1 MNQALLLKIINI
13 NSPILITGPS
23 GTGKSQMAKKIF
35 NRSRI
40 NRDKFLVIHLASIK
54 EDLLESE
61 LFGHKKGS
69 FTGANENRLGYFQE
83 VGKGTLFLDEIGE
96 LSLESQKK
104 LLYVLEEKKFT
115 PIGSTTAIDF
125 QGRLIMATNKDLS
138 AMVKDGRFRED
149 LYFRLNIF
157 HLKLDPIH
165 KDKEKLRLEL
175 HKQLETIKNQ
185 YQKPELI
192 INEEIESLMLN
203 AAWRGNY
210 RELKNCLE
218 YMVVVSDGQSFKK
231 NDFPEW
237 FLCDLKPNQAQ
248 SENDFISHFPQD
260 FNKALESFEE
270 WYLKSM
276 FERFSGKVN
285 ETARVL
291 GISKTT
297 LINKAKKYQI
307 NTLQMRAQAS
317 VQKASTL
324 AA

>member
-1 MNQALLLKIINI
+1 MNQSLISKIINI

-23 GTGKSQMAKKIF
+23 GTGKSQLAQKIF

-40 NRDKFLVIHLASIK
+40 NREQFLVLHLASIK

-61 LFGHKKGS
+61 LFGHRKGS
-69 FTGANENRLGYFQE
+69 FTGASENKLGYFQA

-115 PIGSTTAIDF
+115 PIGSTVALDF
-125 QGRLIMATNKDLS
+125 QGRLMMATNKDLK
-138 AMVKDGRFRED
+138 AMVKAGTFRED
-149 LYFRLNIF
+149 LFFRLSIF
-157 HLKLDPIH
+157 HLELDPIN
-165 KDKEKLRLEL
+165 KNKEKLLIDLRHQFEGM
-175 HKQLETIKNQ
+175 KNI
-185 YQKPELI
+185 YQKNHLKLGGEVE
-192 INEEIESLMLN
+192 NLMLN
-203 AAWRGNY
+203 ATWKGNF

-218 YMVVVSDGQSFKK
+218 YMVVVSDGEELKK
-231 NDFPEW
+231 VDFPEW
-237 FLCDLKPNQAQ
+237 FLSELKPNQAQ

-260 FNKALESFEE
+260 FNQALENFEE
-270 WYLKSM
+270 WYLKAM

-291 GISKTT
+291 GMSKTT

-307 NTLQMRAQAS
+307 NTLQIRAR
-317 VQKASTL
+317 ASTQKEDPI

>member
-1 MNQALLLKIINI
+1 MKQSLISKIINI

-23 GTGKSQMAKKIF
+23 GTGKSQMAQKIF

-40 NRDKFLVIHLASIK
+40 NREQFLVLHLASIK

-61 LFGHKKGS
+61 LFGHRKGS
-69 FTGANENRLGYFQE
+69 FTGANENRLGYFQA

-115 PIGSTTAIDF
+115 PIGSTTALEF
-125 QGRLIMATNKDLS
+125 QGRLIMATNKDLR
-138 AMVKDGRFRED
+138 AMVKAGSFRED
-149 LYFRLNIF
+149 LFFRLSVFHLELDPINKNKEKLLIDLRHQF
-157 HLKLDPIH
+157 EGMKNLYQKNHLKLG
-165 KDKEKLRLEL
+165 K
-175 HKQLETIKNQ
+175 
-185 YQKPELI
+185 
-192 INEEIESLMLN
+192 EIESLMLN
-203 AAWRGNY
+203 ATWRGNL

-218 YMVVVSDGQSFKK
+218 YMVVVSDGLELKK
-231 NDFPEW
+231 EDFPEW
-237 FLCDLKPNQAQ
+237 FMSELKPNQAQ

-260 FNKALESFEE
+260 FNLALESFEE
-270 WYLKSM
+270 WYLKAM

-291 GISKTT
+291 GMSKTT

-307 NTLQMRAQAS
+307 NTLQIRAR
-317 VQKASTL
+317 ASTPKEGPI